1 MHLNKHTFLVN
12 ISLLTSSISMLMS
25 KNNNSDNKHNFT

>member
-12 ISLLTSSISMLMS
+12 ISLLTSSISKIIS
-25 KNNNSDNKHNFT
+25 KNNKSDNKLNFT